1 MSSFALSTQ
10 VEMIQTVLPWLLLAW
25 LTLEAIWD
33 LRNQNVPVWFSLVM
47 LIPALTLTFL
57 VSPWAA
63 VLVAVSLVSTEV
75 RHQLPMAGTLG
86 MYLTVGMIAV
96 VAPEYLPLVIGW
108 GALMIAWQLGGIG
121 GADALAGLSLL
132 LFFPSWEMLSS
143 IVAGILIWSV
153 ALLILRYGRSAG
165 LRLWTVASTR
175 AAGTQAA
182 GIRAYALAA
191 LIFGAMGC
199 F

>member
-1 MSSFALSTQ
+1 MLNQLEYCERRFYLMH
-10 VEMIQTVLPWLLLAW
+10 VLGEMEVNVHVL
-25 LTLEAIWD
+25 E
-33 LRNQNVPVWFSLVM
+33 
-47 LIPALTLTFL
+47 
-57 VSPWAA
+57 
-63 VLVAVSLVSTEV
+63 
-75 RHQLPMAGTLG
+75 GTLRHAQTHDAG
-86 MYLTVGMIAV
+86 KEREGETIMHRWVYV
-96 VAPEYLPLVIGW
+96 W
-108 GALMIAWQLGGIG
+108 S
-121 GADALAGLSLL
+121 DALAGLSLM
-132 LFFPSWEMLSS
+132 LFFPSWEMLAS

-182 GIRAYALAA
+182 GIGAYALAA